1 VAIPPCKEFQ
11 HSENR
16 PLPCG
21 LRQWMC
27 GTTLPRF
34 SYTAISSCERY
45 ITGKVHSIFILFII
59 IFFLLSFDDCE
70 EKRFYSPD
78 SVPPA
83 LANKHTTTFI
93 LAHAQGRVLADGV
106 TFRHGEPNGG
116 GWFWWWNWRAFAC
129 MLLALVLVGVG
140 TLGTM
145 VRYGRGCNCTRCCC
159 CCCCCLLLCSLSL
172 SHTHTHTHTLACA
185 SIDPHDPFLRAEE
198 STVRVE
204 GITVDS
210 GQCPDTC

>member
-1 VAIPPCKEFQ
+1 MAIPPCKEFQ
-11 HSENR
+11 HSEDR

-34 SYTAISSCERY
+34 SYTATSSCERY
-45 ITGKVHSIFILFII
+45 ITGKVLHLHLIYYYIFLA
-59 IFFLLSFDDCE
+59 FFRNHRVARE
-70 EKRFYSPD
+70 ERDFTLPI
-78 SVPPA
+78 PCLPA
-83 LANKHTTTFI
+83 LANKHTFI

-159 CCCCCLLLCSLSL
+159 CSCLLLCFLSL
-172 SHTHTHTHTLACA
+172 SRARACA
-185 SIDPHDPFLRAEE
+185 SIDPHDPFPRAEE

-204 GITVDS
+204 GITVDP
-210 GQCPDTC
+210 GQRPDTC